1 LKLNDSFHGSDI
13 PSRKLKMKIAI
24 VGGGPSGLYFGLLV
38 KKRMPEASITVF
50 EQNRANDTFG
60 FGVVMADTGLSHLEA
75 ADKPT
80 HDALAAAMRFSHKQL
95 IKLDD
100 QELAIEKP
108 GAGGGAIPRL
118 VLLDI
123 LQKHGADAG
132 MDLRFSTRY
141 DLSEPSFKQA
151 LEDADL
157 VVGAD
162 GVNSVI
168 RQQQAS
174 AFGTTHRLLT
184 NRFAWFGTEKVFECP
199 ALVFKHVDGGRFIA
213 HYYPYSDT
221 MSTFVAECDEATWVS
236 CGLADMTDEQRQA
249 KFESVFAAELENM
262 PLISSNSVWR
272 QFPVVR
278 NEHWSVGKT
287 VLLGDALSSAH
298 FSIGSG
304 TRIAMEDSIALAEAV
319 LALPEDI
326 PAALASYELNRR
338 PSKTKLIAA
347 SENSFNWYE
356 NIQEPMSTGN
366 VLAFVKS
373 FMTRTGRIDEERLRK
388 QFPELVAA
396 LEAQKRQAELE
407 LVK

>member
-1 LKLNDSFHGSDI
+1 
-13 PSRKLKMKIAI
+13 MKIAI

-38 KKRMPEASITVF
+38 KKRMPQAQITVY

-75 ADKPT
+75 ADKAT
-80 HDALAAAMRFSHKQL
+80 HDALSAAMRFSHKQV

-100 QELAIEKP
+100 QQLAIEKP

-123 LQKHGADAG
+123 LQKHCLEAG
-132 MDLRFSTRY
+132 MDLRFSTRC
-141 DLSEPSFKQA
+141 DFADASFKQA

-162 GVNSVI
+162 GVNSVV
-168 RQQQAS
+168 RQQQAQ

-184 NRFAWFGTEKVFECP
+184 NRFAWFGTHKVFECP
-199 ALVFKHVDGGRFIA
+199 ALVFKHVEGGRFIA

-221 MSTFVAECDEATWVS
+221 MSTFVAECDEATWND
-236 CGLADMTDEQRQA
+236 CGLAGMSDAQRQA
-249 KFESVFAAELENM
+249 KFEEIFADELDGM
-262 PLISSNSVWR
+262 KLISSNSVWR

-278 NEHWSVGKT
+278 NQQWSVGKT
-287 VLLGDALSSAH
+287 ALLGDALSSAH

-304 TRIAMEDSIALAEAV
+304 TRIAMEDSIALADAV
-319 LALPEDI
+319 VANPTDM
-326 PAALASYELNRR
+326 ARALAVYESSRR
-338 PSKTKLIAA
+338 PSKTKLIEA

-356 NIQEPMSTGN
+356 NIREPMSSGN
-366 VLAFVKS
+366 VLEFVKS

-396 LEAQKRQAELE
+396 LEAQKRKAAAGVEL
-407 LVK
+407 

>member
-1 LKLNDSFHGSDI
+1 
-13 PSRKLKMKIAI
+13 MKIAI

-38 KKRMPEASITVF
+38 KKRMPEAQITVY

-80 HDALAAAMRFSHKQL
+80 HDALAAAMRFSNKQV
-95 IKLDD
+95 IKLDA
-100 QELAIEKP
+100 QQLAIEKP

-123 LQKHGADAG
+123 LQKHCAEAG
-132 MDLRFSTRY
+132 MDLQFSTRC
-141 DLSEPSFKQA
+141 DVTEPGFKKA
-151 LEDADL
+151 LDEADL

-162 GVNSVI
+162 GVNSVV
-168 RQQQAS
+168 RQQHAE
-174 AFGTTHRLLT
+174 AFGTTHRVLT

-199 ALVFKHVDGGRFIA
+199 ALVFKHVNGGRFIA

-221 MSTFVAECDEATWVS
+221 MSTFVAECDEATWHY
-236 CGLADMTDEQRQA
+236 CGLAEMSDEKRQA
-249 KFESVFAAELENM
+249 KFEEVFAEELEGM

-304 TRIAMEDSIALAEAV
+304 TRIAMEDSIALADAV
-319 LALPEDI
+319 VAHSNDM
-326 PAALASYELNRR
+326 PAALAAYETSRR
-338 PSKTKLIAA
+338 PSKTKLIGA

-356 NIQEPMSTGN
+356 NIQEPMASGN
-366 VLAFVKS
+366 VLEFVKS

-396 LEAQKRQAELE
+396 LDAQNKKSAEVL
-407 LVK
+407 K